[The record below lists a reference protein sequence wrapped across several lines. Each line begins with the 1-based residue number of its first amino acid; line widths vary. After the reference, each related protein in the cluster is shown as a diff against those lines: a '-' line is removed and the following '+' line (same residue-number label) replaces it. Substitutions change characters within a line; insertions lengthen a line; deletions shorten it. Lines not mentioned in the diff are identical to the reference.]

1 MGGSWSSV
9 ASGYSAFVLCVI
21 NASIYRTSCIQVP
34 VPYLNCSKKKVKS
47 TLIVKMAGK
56 RVCWDRGPDGTTSLI
71 SHVLCVYYL
80 TFTFL

>member
-1 MGGSWSSV
+1 MCGGMGGSWSSV

-34 VPYLNCSKKKVKS
+34 VPYLNCSNKKIKS

-71 SHVLCVYYL
+71 SHVLCVYI
-80 TFTFL
+80 T